1 MVLPVD
7 RRIATRWSDLS
18 SVPQETKRYVYLAP
32 VDVTLF
38 GKRIFVYV
46 VKDLKMNHLGF
57 VWAPKPSDWYPWKRK
72 KMNGINNVNMEVHT
86 GVMHG

>member
-1 MVLPVD
+1 MLLPVD
-7 RRIATRWSDLS
+7 RRIDTRWNDLS

-46 VKDLKMNHLGF
+46 VKDLKMR
-57 VWAPKPSDWYPWKRK
+57 SS
-72 KMNGINNVNMEVHT
+72 GICVGPLNPVIGIRGRERR
-86 GVMHG
+86 

>member
-1 MVLPVD
+1 MLLPVD
-7 RRIATRWSDLS
+7 RRIDTRWNDLS

-46 VKDLKMNHLGF
+46 VKDL
-57 VWAPKPSDWYPWKRK
+57 
-72 KMNGINNVNMEVHT
+72 
-86 GVMHG
+86 